1 MEMLMRNH
9 AASLVNRVRMR
20 RSLRWIA
27 LVVAV
32 SLTTRTAAAQGLTMA
47 LGMGSGSGGD
57 FAERESIAVSA
68 AFDHGKAFAKNA
80 ALAWRIGTTA
90 TLRNGSDLGCEVR
103 PGGACPPAEPDL
115 LTLHAAAGARVGA
128 DRASLSLFAGPE
140 FYATRGTPRDGTSG
154 LGALWAL
161 TGHIS
166 VVRNVAL
173 GATVEQHYARYLGQT
188 LRVSTLMFA
197 VRLGPT
203 AFPR

>member
-1 MEMLMRNH
+1 MKTWIRH
-9 AASLVNRVRMR
+9 P
-20 RSLRWIA
+20 LRWAA
-27 LVVAV
+27 LNVVLLLVAH
-32 SLTTRTAAAQGLTMA
+32 TADAQGLTMA

-68 AFDHGKAFAKNA
+68 AFDHGKAFAKHA
-80 ALAWRIGTTA
+80 ALVWRVGSTA

-103 PGGACPPAEPDL
+103 VGGGACPPAEPDL
-115 LTLHAAAGARVGA
+115 FTLHAAAGVRMGA
-128 DRASLSLFAGPE
+128 DRASLALFAGPD
-140 FYATRGTPRDGTSG
+140 YYGTLNTPWDGTSG

-166 VVRNVAL
+166 IVRNVAL

-203 AFPR
+203 MFPR